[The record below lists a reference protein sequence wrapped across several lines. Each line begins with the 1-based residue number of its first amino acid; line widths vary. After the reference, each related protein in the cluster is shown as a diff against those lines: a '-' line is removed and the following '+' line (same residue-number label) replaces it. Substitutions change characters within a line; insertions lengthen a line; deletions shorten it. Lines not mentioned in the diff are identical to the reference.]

1 MVLQKKKKEKI
12 RKYLKDGKTWEYIR
26 NKTGVSNDAINNIR
40 RESPSSP
47 TSTAPQADKTPKVL
61 QDQTKQIIDKVS
73 TTNEDKQ
80 HPTTNNTPDPNY
92 QRLEQMI
99 KDSDH
104 ARQTQKQTTDL
115 QIQNVTKIVNQ
126 LTQSKQKQETTE
138 PHQEKPDDQP
148 NLNEL
153 KNQEFQTKSLPSTI
167 PEVQQPKMNQD
178 KADVTPPETQI
189 QIHPPSSLDSNVG
202 QTSEVDLDQTDEP
215 PQEKKREYVEIHP
228 FYLEFAYN
236 LIMLPAAIDKAKET
250 GVFNWPLTKN
260 MKKTQKKKMQ

>member
-1 MVLQKKKKEKI
+1 MVVPKKKKEKI

-40 RESPSSP
+40 QDSPSSP
-47 TSTAPQADKTPKVL
+47 TSTAPQADKTPRVL
-61 QDQTKQIIDKVS
+61 QDQTKKIIDKVS
-73 TTNEDKQ
+73 TTDEDKQ

-99 KDSDH
+99 KDSDL

-126 LTQSKQKQETTE
+126 LAQSKQKQEMTE
-138 PHQEKPDDQP
+138 PHREKLDDQP

-153 KNQEFQTKSLPSTI
+153 KNQEIQTKSPPTPT
-167 PEVQQPKMNQD
+167 PEVQLIKKSLDQ
-178 KADVTPPETQI
+178 ADVPPPETQT
-189 QIHPPSSLDSNVG
+189 QIHPLSPLDSNVG

-215 PQEKKREYVEIHP
+215 AQEKRREYVEIHP
-228 FYLEFAYN
+228 FYLELAYN
-236 LIMLPAAIDKAKET
+236 LIQLPAAIDKAKET

-260 MKKTQKKKMQ
+260 MKKTKTKKNQ